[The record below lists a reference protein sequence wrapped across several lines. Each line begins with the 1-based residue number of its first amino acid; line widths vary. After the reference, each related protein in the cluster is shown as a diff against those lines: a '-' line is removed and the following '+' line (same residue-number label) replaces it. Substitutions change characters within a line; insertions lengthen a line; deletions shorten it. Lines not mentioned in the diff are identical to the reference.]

1 MAYNKNDDIYNLKI
15 FKLHRIKF
23 EELWNDA
30 KAYIRGT
37 YNASDEEFTTASP
50 FAQLLAVILHLGRMI
65 LYYIEDS
72 ITGLNIRTAFR
83 PDQIRGL
90 ATLTG
95 HDPGRSIAAR
105 GSVKIQYNNQAS
117 TDLQGEIVYIPNKTK
132 LINTATGL
140 EYVLLFSA
148 DNARMTLKNS
158 NMITA
163 GVAQGVLRY
172 QQMTS
177 SGLSLQSF
185 NFSETNY
192 QNIDQ
197 YFINVYVNGEP
208 WDIVPSIVDLSYG
221 QHGCV
226 VKTGQLGGI
235 DIFFGNLT
243 YGAIPPVGSTILVEY
258 LVTAGS
264 VGNWSKEI
272 MNNMDFWTFEGEG
285 FLKDGTSVD
294 LNTLFNIIPDSDI
307 IFGTDQE
314 DIALTQKIAPYIS
327 RSMVLGNAINYE
339 YFLKKMNMFSDI
351 QIIPGFEININN
363 DIYTS
368 RNVAKDEYEAALRS
382 YRSYLDY
389 YGKDSDLTE
398 NYFNILTD
406 KRRQLERL
414 NRKIRN
420 LETANNTVYLML
432 IPDITKR
439 IGSNGNYFTCNP
451 SLFTLRDDEKINIL
465 DLIEASGQRI
475 LTVDNVI
482 IDPVQPKFAVNVRV
496 RIWDNYT
503 FDDIY
508 AMGLSALSTY
518 FLNNKR
524 KDRIPISDIVALFEG
539 LKPVDSVS
547 ASFDADV
554 KNKDYYKDSYGID
567 EYGDIILQR
576 NSHDNMGN
584 VVKIKDLY
592 PMFRG
597 GFTSPSGVSYSDQ
610 QDPYALSGFN
620 LTVIGSS
627 KSQRLSLESSTPMD

>member
-1 MAYNKNDDIYNLKI
+1 MAYNKNEDMYNLEI

-37 YNASDEEFTTASP
+37 YNAADEEFTTASP

-132 LINTATGL
+132 LVNTATGL

-177 SGLSLQSF
+177 SGLALQSF
-185 NFSETNY
+185 NFSEPNY
-192 QNIDQ
+192 QTIDQ

-235 DIFFGNLT
+235 DIFFGNLI
-243 YGAIPPVGSTILVEY
+243 YGAIPPNGSTILVEY

-285 FLKDGTSVD
+285 FLKDGSSVD
-294 LNTLFNIIPDSDI
+294 LNNLFNIIPDSDI

-314 DIALTQKIAPYIS
+314 DVALTQKIAPYVS
-327 RSMVLGNAINYE
+327 RSMVLGNALNYE
-339 YFLKKMNMFSDI
+339 YFLKKMNMFSEI
-351 QIIPGFEININN
+351 QVIPGFEINVNN

-368 RNVAKDEYEAALRS
+368 KNVAREEYESALRV
-382 YRSYLDY
+382 YRSYVEY
-389 YGKDSDLTE
+389 YGKNSDVTQS
-398 NYFNILTD
+398 YFNTLND

-414 NRKIRN
+414 TKRVRN
-420 LETANNTVYLML
+420 LEASNNVVYLML

-451 SLFTLRDDEKINIL
+451 SLFTLRDDEKVNIL
-465 DLIEASGQRI
+465 DVIEASGQRI

-482 IDPVQPKFAVNVRV
+482 IDPVMPRFAVNVRV

-508 AMGLSALSTY
+508 MAGLNALSTY

-539 LKPVDSVS
+539 LKQVDSVS
-547 ASFDADV
+547 ATFDADV
-554 KNKDYYKDSYGID
+554 KNKDYYKDNYGID
-567 EYGDIILQR
+567 EYGDIVLER
-576 NSHDNMGN
+576 NSNDNMGN
-584 VVKIKDLY
+584 VIKIKDLY

-597 GFTSPSGVSYSDQ
+597 GFTSPTGITYSDQ
-610 QDPYALSGFN
+610 QEPYMLSGFN
-620 LTVIGSS
+620 LTVVGSS
-627 KSQRLSLESSTPMD
+627 KSRRLSLESSTPIG